1 MACALWRSSPIHL
14 ALRLRYDEVIVE
26 HVDITLPAELK
37 TRAETLAR
45 AEGVSLEE
53 LIRQSLQDKLVN
65 APNSQ
70 PDPFFDY
77 HETFDGDVPSDLAAN
92 HDKYLYDE

>member
-1 MACALWRSSPIHL
+1 M
-14 ALRLRYDEVIVE
+14 E
-26 HVDITLPAELK
+26 HFDITLPAELK

-53 LIRQSLQDKLVN
+53 LIHQSLQDKLVN
-65 APNSQ
+65 IPNSQ
-70 PDPFFDY
+70 PDPFFDG

>member
-1 MACALWRSSPIHL
+1 M
-14 ALRLRYDEVIVE
+14 E

-53 LIRQSLQDKLVN
+53 LIRESLQMRLQKKT
-65 APNSQ
+65 AER
-70 PDPFFDY
+70 DPLFARY
-77 HETFDGDVPSDLAAN
+77 RAFDGAPSDLAEN
-92 HDKYLYDE
+92 HDKYLYDDE